1 MDRKLGASEKLHK
14 KFKFNWVLNKQMAI
28 GNVPHSEDDFKK
40 LGDFGIKSI
49 ITLCNEEEASFS
61 ERFTS
66 LFRFERYILPDH
78 KSSRSPKL
86 FQLKEVL
93 SLIKVNLEYG
103 PIFIHCFAAVERSPL
118 VCMAWL
124 VKECKLSSQQ
134 ALDYLMQINPGT
146 CPLPEQIATL
156 RELERDKNNF

>member
-1 MDRKLGASEKLHK
+1 MDRRLSSSKIPKIKS
-14 KFKFNWVLNKQMAI
+14 FKINWVLNKKIAI
-28 GNVPHSEDDFKK
+28 GNVPASKEDFERLSE
-40 LGDFGIKSI
+40 FGIKSI
-49 ITLCNEEEASFS
+49 ITLCNEEEATFS
-61 ERFTS
+61 GEIS
-66 LFRFERYILPDH
+66 KLFKFERYILPDH
-78 KSSRSPKL
+78 KTSKSPKL

-93 SLIKVNLEYG
+93 SLIKENLNYG

-124 VKECKLSSQQ
+124 VKECKLNSQQ

-156 RELERDKNNF
+156 RELEREK